1 MGNNPL
7 SFHSSAQN
15 KAQLWASVQKVHE
28 RHGAQG
34 TVCYGEEC
42 PLHGPPSTEVQQ
54 KTGLPATLVA
64 LSGTFAN
71 CLEFDQSAFWHDRF
85 FRSVEPGVDLFPIF
99 GQFVDYLFT
108 DKTVGVRATLR
119 SVSVTALFEE
129 TVSAVKENSDITI
142 ESSRQHFQ
150 LMRRKLYEFD
160 TSHPDPT
167 RMTTECEPCIVL
179 ADFMQEPSSKG
190 GTDMLMAFASLFQYA
205 PKRGKSWK
213 HLSNKYSEKLLQL
226 LMATRN

>member
-15 KAQLWASVQKVHE
+15 KAQLWASVQKAHE
-28 RHGAQG
+28 RNGSQE
-34 TVCYGEEC
+34 TVCYGHEC
-42 PLHGPPSTEVQQ
+42 PLHGLPPSEVQK

-71 CLEFDQSAFWHDRF
+71 SLEVDQSAFWHDRF

-99 GQFVDYLFT
+99 AQFVNYLFT

-119 SVSVTALFEE
+119 SESVTALFEE
-129 TVSAVKENSDITI
+129 TVSVVKENSDVTT

-167 RMTTECEPCIVL
+167 RMTTEVEPCIVL
-179 ADFMQEPSSKG
+179 ADFMLEPSSKG
-190 GTDMLMAFASLFQYA
+190 GTDMLMSFASLFQYA
-205 PKRGKSWK
+205 PKKENLGNISRI
-213 HLSNKYSEKLLQL
+213 NTQ
-226 LMATRN
+226 RNCCSY